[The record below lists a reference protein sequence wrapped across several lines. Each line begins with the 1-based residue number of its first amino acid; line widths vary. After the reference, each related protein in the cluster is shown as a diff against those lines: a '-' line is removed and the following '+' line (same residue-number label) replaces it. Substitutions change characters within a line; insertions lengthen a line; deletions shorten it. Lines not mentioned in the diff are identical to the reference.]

1 LAVKIVGFSA
11 GYFCL
16 VICGV
21 YVTKLFGTDGIR
33 GNSLKFP
40 FDNKTLNVIGM
51 AIAEVLDSNKNILIV
66 RDTRKSGKRIQ
77 KELAKGISKMGTKPI
92 FSGVMPT
99 PAASLIVKNSAYSAA
114 IVISASHN
122 PYMDNGLK
130 IFNSRGFKLADT
142 IEEKI
147 ERKVKKYLD
156 LKTVIDTNLSIKEDL
171 SLIKSYT
178 DFLIK
183 NFTGKSLKGKTIV
196 VDCANGAS
204 YKVAPYVLKKLGAK
218 VIALNIKP
226 NGRNI
231 NSKCGALYPEFV
243 AEHVKNHKAFCGFAF
258 DGDSDRLMCVDEN
271 GVIRDGDYFLAA
283 MARWLKS
290 NNKLKNNVL
299 VSTVMANLGFMRAM
313 KDEKIKIVLS
323 KVGDR
328 YVVKDMRKHKSCL
341 GGEQSGHFIFKNV
354 LTTGDGILSSIM
366 LLSALCK
373 SNKTMS
379 EFMEGLE
386 KFPQI
391 IINTKI
397 IKKIPIE
404 QLPKSYK
411 LVKEYEESLGQD
423 GRILVRYSGTENL
436 LRVMVEGKNI
446 EEVKKI
452 AENLTSSVCKEVS
465 C

>member
-1 LAVKIVGFSA
+1 MAVKIVSFSA
-11 GYFCL
+11 SYFCL
-16 VICGV
+16 AICGV

-33 GNSLKFP
+33 GNGLKFP

-51 AIAEVLDSNKNILIV
+51 AIAEVLGNNKSILIV
-66 RDTRKSGKRIQ
+66 RDTRESGKRIQ
-77 KELAKGISKMGTKPI
+77 KELAKGIVKMGTKPV

-99 PAASLIVKNSAYSAA
+99 PAASLIVRNGTYSAA
-114 IVISASHN
+114 IAISASHN
-122 PYMDNGLK
+122 PYIDNGIK
-130 IFNSRGFKLADT
+130 IFNSKGFKLADS
-142 IEEKI
+142 IEKKI

-156 LKTVIDTNLSIKEDL
+156 LKTTIDTSLSIKEDL
-171 SLIKSYT
+171 SFIKSYA

-183 NFTGKSLKGKTIV
+183 NFTGRSLKGKTIV
-196 VDCANGAS
+196 IDCANGAS

-226 NGRNI
+226 NGKNI
-231 NSKCGALYPEFV
+231 NYKCGALYPEFV
-243 AEHVKNHKAFCGFAF
+243 AKHVKKYNAFCGFAF
-258 DGDSDRLMCVDEN
+258 DGDSDRLICVDEN
-271 GVIRDGDYFLAA
+271 GIIRDGDYFLAG
-283 MARWLKS
+283 MARWFKK
-290 NNKLKNNVL
+290 NNKLKNNAL

-313 KDEKIKIVLS
+313 KDEKINIILS

-328 YVVKDMRKHKSCL
+328 YVIENMKKHRSCL
-341 GGEQSGHFIFKNV
+341 GGEQSGHFIFKDV
-354 LTTGDGILSSIM
+354 LTTGDGILSAIV
-366 LLSALCK
+366 LLDALCK

-391 IINTKI
+391 LVNTKI
-397 IKKIPIE
+397 VKKVPIE

-411 LVKEYEESLGQD
+411 LIKAYEKSLGQD

-436 LRVMVEGKNI
+436 LRVMVEGRNI
-446 EEVKKI
+446 KEIKKI
-452 AENLTSSVCKEVS
+452 AETLASSVCKEIR